1 MKSLE
6 LSHSGLPPV
15 SVEALGINIMPLSV
29 MDSTKTVA
37 MAIGGSGLKKNSFRG
52 SWYPKSLESFPT
64 NDFESCIG

>member
-1 MKSLE
+1 
-6 LSHSGLPPV
+6 
-15 SVEALGINIMPLSV
+15 